1 MPAQASAVDDLPR
14 AVRYQDGTL
23 YVLDQRQ
30 LPAAVIIEACRG
42 AADIDI
48 AIREMK
54 VRGAPA
60 IGIAAAWGLVVE
72 CEHAEAADTA
82 SLRQHLGHWAARL
95 RSARPTAVNLA
106 WAVDRMMA
114 CLMATAGDAPAL
126 LAALRDEAQRIE
138 DEDRAICQAIGHHGL
153 ELLTPGCGVLT
164 HCNAGSLAVS
174 ERGTALAPLYAAGEQ
189 GMPVR
194 IFADE
199 TRPVLQGARLTAWEL
214 LQAGLD
220 VTLICDNMAASLMAE
235 GAIDLVIVG
244 TDRVTAN
251 GDVVNKI
258 GTLGVAILA
267 RHYGIPFYVACP
279 SSTFDAATA
288 TGAEVVIEERD
299 VREVT
304 HIAGV
309 PIAPEGVKVRNP
321 AFDVTP
327 AELVTGIITEHGIAR
342 APLASNLRRLL
353 AA

>member
-1 MPAQASAVDDLPR
+1 MPARPTAIDALPR
-14 AVRYQDGTL
+14 AVRYQDGVL
-23 YVLDQRQ
+23 YVLDQRR
-30 LPAAVIIEACRG
+30 LPTAVVIETCQSAEEVER
-42 AADIDI
+42 
-48 AIREMK
+48 AIRELR

-60 IGIAAAWGLVVE
+60 IGIAAAWGLAVE
-72 CEHAEAADTA
+72 LEHTQVADAA
-82 SLRQHLGHWAARL
+82 SLREHMLSWAQRL

-114 CLMATAGDAPAL
+114 KLWATAGDRQEL
-126 LAALRDEAQRIE
+126 FTALRAEAQSIE
-138 DEDRAICQAIGHHGL
+138 DEDRAICQAIGRHGL
-153 ELLTPGCGVLT
+153 ELLRPGCGVLT

-189 GMPVR
+189 GMPMR

-199 TRPVLQGARLTAWEL
+199 TRPVLQGARLTAFEL
-214 LQAGLD
+214 GQAGLD

-235 GAIDLVIVG
+235 GAIDLVLVG

-267 RHYGIPFYVACP
+267 RHFGIPFYVACP

-288 TGAEVVIEERD
+288 TGADVEIEERD
-299 VREVT
+299 AREVT
-304 HIAGV
+304 HMAGIA
-309 PIAPEGVKVRNP
+309 IAPAGVKVRNP

-327 AELVTGIITEHGIAR
+327 ADLVTGIITEHGIAR
-342 APLASNLRRLL
+342 APLSSNLRRLL

>member
-1 MPAQASAVDDLPR
+1 MPARPTAVDALPR
-14 AVRYQDGTL
+14 AVRYEEGVL
-23 YVLDQRQ
+23 HVLDQRR
-30 LPAAVIIEACRG
+30 LPAEVVIEDCRG
-42 AADIDI
+42 AEPVER
-48 AIREMK
+48 AIRELR

-60 IGIAAAWGLVVE
+60 IGIAAAWGLLLE
-72 CEHAEAADTA
+72 LEHAQTADVA
-82 SLRQHLGHWAARL
+82 GLRAHMLGWAQRL

-106 WAVDRMMA
+106 WAVDRMTA
-114 CLMATAGDAPAL
+114 RLTATTGEPHEL
-126 LAALRDEAQRIE
+126 IAALRREAQAIE
-138 DEDRAICQAIGHHGL
+138 DEDRAICQAIGRHGL

-214 LQAGLD
+214 NQAGLD
-220 VTLICDNMAASLMAE
+220 ITLICDNMAASLMAE
-235 GAIDLVIVG
+235 GAIDLVLVG

-267 RHYGIPFYVACP
+267 RHFGIPFYVACP

-288 TGAEVVIEERD
+288 TGAEVEIEERD
-299 VREVT
+299 TREVT
-304 HIAGV
+304 HIAGIA
-309 PIAPEGVKVRNP
+309 IAPAGVKVRNP

-342 APLASNLRRLL
+342 APLSSNLRRLL

>member
-1 MPAQASAVDDLPR
+1 MPATDALPR

-23 YVLDQRQ
+23 YVLDQRR
-30 LPAAVIIEACRG
+30 LPAAVIIEACKG
-42 AADIDI
+42 AADVEH
-48 AIREMK
+48 AIRELQ

-72 CEHAEAADTA
+72 AEHTEVADMA
-82 SLRQHLGHWAARL
+82 GLLAHISGWAARL

-114 CLMATAGDAPAL
+114 RLNTCGSERGEL
-126 LAALRDEAQRIE
+126 LAALREEAQSIE
-138 DEDRAICQAIGHHGL
+138 DEDRAICQAIGRHGL
-153 ELLTPGCGVLT
+153 ELLTPDCGVLT

-174 ERGTALAPLYAAGEQ
+174 ERGTALAPLYAAAEQ
-189 GMPVR
+189 GLPVR

-214 LQAGLD
+214 GQAGLD
-220 VTLICDNMAASLMAE
+220 VTLICDNMAASLMAA
-235 GAIDLVIVG
+235 GNIDLVLVG

-267 RHYGIPFYVACP
+267 HHYGIPFYVACP

-288 TGAEVVIEERD
+288 TGAEVEIEERD
-299 VREVT
+299 GREVT
-304 HIAGV
+304 HIADI

-327 AELVTGIITEHGIAR
+327 AALVTGIITERGIAR